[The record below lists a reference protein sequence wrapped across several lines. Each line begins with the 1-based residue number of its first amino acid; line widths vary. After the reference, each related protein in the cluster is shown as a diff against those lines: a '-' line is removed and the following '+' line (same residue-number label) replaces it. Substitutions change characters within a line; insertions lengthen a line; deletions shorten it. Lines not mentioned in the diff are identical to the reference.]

1 MLAIGFLLAMAIL
14 TVGICLASTEKF
26 LKLGELII
34 SLGVIL
40 ISFIIFLFV
49 IGAFV
54 LVGSFTDLVFFP
66 F

>member
-26 LKLGELII
+26 SKLGEPII
-34 SLGVIL
+34 SLGVLL
-40 ISFIIFLFV
+40 ISFVIFLFA
-49 IGAFV
+49 IGAFI
-54 LVGSFTDLVFFP
+54 LVGNFTDLVFFP